1 MTHLFVQTVRD
12 SGSTLG
18 KWWRRSHARL
28 CSPTPAPV
36 LLPQRLAF
44 VVPEPCYLRQG
55 QGSQAASE
63 GLSILLS
70 QAYSVGLKSCSWRKL
85 GPARPGSG

>member
-1 MTHLFVQTVRD
+1 MAEKKSREAAF
-12 SGSTLG
+12 
-18 KWWRRSHARL
+18 
-28 CSPTPAPV
+28 PTPAPI

-44 VVPEPCYLRQG
+44 LVPEPCYLSQG

-70 QAYSVGLKSCSWRKL
+70 QAYSLGLKSCSWRNL
-85 GPARPGSG
+85 GPARPGSGWNFDHACCRCSWP